1 MLLGFGYH
9 LYKFVIFYYF
19 FFQKAEN
26 NISEKKL
33 VGQSFGLLFLFLLK
47 IGSAGPAD
55 QQINL
60 DSPKLY

>member
-1 MLLGFGYH
+1 MVLVIIYISLLSFT
-9 LYKFVIFYYF
+9 IF

>member
-1 MLLGFGYH
+1 MLLVFGYY

>member
-1 MLLGFGYH
+1 MLLGFGYY

-60 DSPKLY
+60 DLPKLY

>member
-1 MLLGFGYH
+1 MLLGCGYY

>member
-1 MLLGFGYH
+1 MLRGFGYY

>member
-1 MLLGFGYH
+1 MLLGFGYY

-26 NISEKKL
+26 NISEEKL